1 MTLSLKY
8 KDFLSKYSAAAIV
21 KFCECIRWDNSQG
34 NKERNDAVKLL
45 NQWVTP
51 DILIILRLLH
61 IESLYVRKFAVD
73 QLKNCSDKVLERFL
87 LQLVQAI
94 RFEGRFL
101 EENDNNSANPQIQ
114 IQEEHEELAVDEVSE
129 PLNSRTSSNVTN

>member
-1 MTLSLKY
+1 MG
-8 KDFLSKYSAAAIV
+8 A
-21 KFCECIRWDNSQG
+21 
-34 NKERNDAVKLL
+34 
-45 NQWVTP
+45 P

-101 EENDNNSANPQIQ
+101 EENDNNANPQIQ
-114 IQEEHEELAVDEVSE
+114 IREEHEELAVDEVSE
-129 PLNSRTSSNVTN
+129 PLYSRTSSKDTDPEIIHTNNNSNNS